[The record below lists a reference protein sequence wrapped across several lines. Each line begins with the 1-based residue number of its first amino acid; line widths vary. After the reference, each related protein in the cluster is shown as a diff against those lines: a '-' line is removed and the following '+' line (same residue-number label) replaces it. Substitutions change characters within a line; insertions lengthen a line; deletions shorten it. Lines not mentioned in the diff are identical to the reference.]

1 MSGPEAGDAPAW
13 LRPLVEAA
21 EHVRPEQLSRFVPPP
36 GEPVRH
42 SAVLVL
48 FGEGPEGPD
57 LLLTQRATTLRSHAG
72 QPAFPGGSAD
82 PGDGSSART
91 ALREAAE
98 EVGLDPAGV
107 RVLAELPDLWLPPS
121 GFVVTPVLAWWH
133 SPSPVRVADPREV
146 ASVTRVP
153 LAELVDPARRWRVT
167 HPSGYTG
174 PAFDVR
180 GMLVWGFTA
189 GLLDRLLEI
198 GGLARPWDTS
208 RVRPL
213 PEEALRL
220 AQRTTRRA
228 AEPPEPAT
236 AAGAEAGARAAG
248 LPGVQALLR
257 PGEPDPQR
265 RVR

>member
-1 MSGPEAGDAPAW
+1 VSGPGAADVPTW
-13 LRPLVEAA
+13 LRPLAEAA
-21 EHVRPEQLSRFVPPP
+21 EHVRPEDLSRFVPPP

-82 PGDGSSART
+82 PADGSAART

-121 GFVVTPVLAWWH
+121 GFAVTPVLAWWH
-133 SPSPVRVADPREV
+133 SPSPVHVADPREV

-189 GLLDRLLEI
+189 GLLDRLLQI
-198 GGLARPWDTS
+198 GGLARPWDAT

-213 PEEALRL
+213 PEEALWL

-236 AAGAEAGARAAG
+236 VRAQAAGAEAAG
-248 LPGVQALLR
+248 SGGGQALLR
-257 PGEPDPQR
+257 TGEPDPR
-265 RVR
+265 RQAR